1 MITTTQLLDKV
12 QRERR
17 ENPPEMPSAEALI
30 EKAKKA
36 LRRKQKNG
44 PQLLL
49 DAVNYRIRE
58 LEPDC
63 GDDFWAAAQHL
74 AKTRN
79 EIGIEAGY
87 CGLMILKAAAA
98 RNGFYDKEDAE
109 LLYDTAAA
117 VLSILDWEQD

>member
-1 MITTTQLLDKV
+1 MITATQLLHLV
-12 QRERR
+12 QQERR
-17 ENPPEMPSAEALI
+17 ENPPAMPSAEALI
-30 EKAKKA
+30 EKARKA

-63 GDDFWAAAQHL
+63 DDFWAAAQHL
-74 AKTRN
+74 AKIRN
-79 EIGIEAGY
+79 KGGIEGGY
-87 CGLMILKAAAA
+87 CGLMILKAAAD

-109 LLYDTAAA
+109 LLYDTATA
-117 VLSILDWEQD
+117 VLSMLNSEQD